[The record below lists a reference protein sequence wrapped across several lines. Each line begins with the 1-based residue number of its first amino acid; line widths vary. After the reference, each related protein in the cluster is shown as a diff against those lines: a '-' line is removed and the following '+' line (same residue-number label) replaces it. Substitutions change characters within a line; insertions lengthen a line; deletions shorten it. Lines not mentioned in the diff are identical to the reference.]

1 MDMTETF
8 DMEVPPPGLFIRE
21 ELDARGWSQRDLAF
35 ILGVPEQSVTLLVG
49 GKRGVSADMARALG
63 EAFDVPADFFANL
76 QKAYELSLARTP
88 DPGVAKR
95 ARLQDAYPVREMI
108 KRGWLADTDASM
120 LEAQLTRFF
129 KAANV
134 NEIPHLAHAAKKT
147 RYDDVSAV
155 QLAWLFRVRQIAES
169 MTVTRYSKAGLESA
183 VIRLRNFLID
193 PEEIRN
199 VPRLLAEVGVRFV
212 VVEALPSSQIDGVCF
227 WLNDQSPVIGM
238 SLRHD
243 RIDNYWFVLRHEI
256 EHVLLGHGKEFEI
269 VDIDLGAE
277 VGPAVVS
284 EEERLANAAA
294 ANFCVPSDDMNSFIA
309 RKSPFISERDVL
321 GFAKVRQVHPGLVV
335 GQVQKRLER
344 YDYLRK
350 YLTKVRQHATA
361 GAVVDGWGELAP
373 VAL

>member
-1 MDMTETF
+1 M
-8 DMEVPPPGLFIRE
+8 
-21 ELDARGWSQRDLAF
+21 
-35 ILGVPEQSVTLLVG
+35 
-49 GKRGVSADMARALG
+49 
-63 EAFDVPADFFANL
+63 
-76 QKAYELSLARTP
+76 
-88 DPGVAKR
+88 
-95 ARLQDAYPVREMI
+95 
-108 KRGWLADTDASM
+108 
-120 LEAQLTRFF
+120 
-129 KAANV
+129 
-134 NEIPHLAHAAKKT
+134 
-147 RYDDVSAV
+147 

-169 MTVTRYSKAGLESA
+169 MTVTRYSKAGLENA

-199 VPRLLAEVGVRFV
+199 VPRLLAEVGVRFI

-277 VGPAVVS
+277 GGPAVVS